1 MVICNLGMPRIDG
14 RDVGTRINAI
24 CEERSIPKT
33 LFILLTAWTGM
44 DLKSDRI
51 AQSVVDA
58 ILVKRLNLKII
69 REVVNKLLVAAFA
82 MGDG

>member
-1 MVICNLGMPRIDG
+1 
-14 RDVGTRINAI
+14 
-24 CEERSIPKT
+24 
-33 LFILLTAWTGM
+33 M
-44 DLKSDRI
+44 DLESERI